1 MILNVFTQ
9 YCLSVSSRIE
19 DTNGLSLQNLFRT
32 LRIVFNFE
40 ENKLIAYAVRYFNVS
55 LLKILL

>member
-1 MILNVFTQ
+1 MILNEFTQ
-9 YCLSVSSRIE
+9 YCLSVSSRTE

-55 LLKILL
+55 LKKNLF